1 MHSTVMPAVN
11 LVGHNGDG
19 HGKIRCECNS
29 GTNVVE
35 EPTTFCLDL
44 RSTLQE
50 ETYIRYSGLKFMME
64 RSQGPGW
71 GNLAKYIQYQTV
83 SKYLSLYS

>member
-29 GTNVVE
+29 GTNVME

-50 ETYIRYSGLKFMME
+50 ETYIRYSGLEFMMG
-64 RSQGPGW
+64 RSQGPG
-71 GNLAKYIQYQTV
+71 GGELG
-83 SKYLSLYS
+83 